1 MTYVKALF
9 DLDNFADRAVKTREP
24 VVKTDSSTGLIQKPF
39 DLKVPDF
46 ESLDV
51 PFSYDY
57 LNLKALEERIQEAR
71 DIDFAD
77 EGTGPSTVSESETV
91 RPKSKPSSWSQPV
104 QGNLEDLSAA
114 RESLAAIESRGSGD
128 YAAIGPVVKKGM
140 YKGQRAYG
148 RYQVMEGNIPSWT
161 REALGKSLTTEQFL
175 NDQKAQDA
183 VVEYQLKK
191 SFNRYGNYE
200 DAASI
205 WFTGK
210 PVSKAGNVS
219 DGFTTAP
226 EYLQKFRRHFN
237 SFKGSN

>member
-1 MTYVKALF
+1 MSYVEAVL
-9 DLDNFADRAVKTREP
+9 NADQLLSSILAGQATQQTNVDYVMGLMEREP
-24 VVKTDSSTGLIQKPF
+24 KDVAKLDAISSGPI
-39 DLKVPDF
+39 
-46 ESLDV
+46 
-51 PFSYDY
+51 FSSDY
-57 LNLKALEERIQEAR
+57 LALKALEERVQEFKGT
-71 DIDFAD
+71 DFAD
-77 EGTGPSTVSESETV
+77 EGTGPSTVSGSETV
-91 RPKSKPSSWSQPV
+91 KPKSKPSSWSKPV
-104 QGNLEDLSAA
+104 GVNLEDLPAA
-114 RESLAAIESRGSGD
+114 RESLATIESSGN
-128 YAAIGPVVKKGM
+128 YAAIGPVVSKGM

-191 SFNRYGNYE
+191 SFSKHGNYE

-237 SFKGSN
+237 NFKGSN

>member
-9 DLDNFADRAVKTREP
+9 DLDSFADKAVKAREP

-39 DLKVPDF
+39 ELQVPDF
-46 ESLDV
+46 ESLDT
-51 PFSYDY
+51 PFSYEY
-57 LNLKALEERIQEAR
+57 LNLKALEERIQETK
-71 DIDFAD
+71 DTDFAD
-77 EGTGPSTVSESETV
+77 EGTGPSTVSGSETV
-91 RPKSKPSSWSQPV
+91 RPKSKPSSWSKPV
-104 QGNLEDLSAA
+104 GVNLEDLPAA
-114 RESLAAIESRGSGD
+114 RESLATIESSGN
-128 YAAIGPVVKKGM
+128 YAAVGPVVSKGM

-191 SFNRYGNYE
+191 SFSKYGNYE

-237 SFKGSN
+237 NFKGSN